1 MPIRDSALAKLLA
14 RILSDKPTKPTK
26 TIVSEKEK
34 EENKEN
40 NKDV

>member
-14 RILSDKPTKPTK
+14 RILSDKSTKS
-26 TIVSEKEK
+26 IVSKKEK

>member
-1 MPIRDSALAKLLA
+1 MPVRGSALAKLLA
-14 RILSDKPTKPTK
+14 WILSDKSTKS
-26 TIVSEKEK
+26 IVSKKEKE

>member
-14 RILSDKPTKPTK
+14 RILSDKSTKS
-26 TIVSEKEK
+26 IVSEKEKK

-40 NKDV
+40 NKEA

>member
-14 RILSDKPTKPTK
+14 RILSDKSTKS
-26 TIVSEKEK
+26 IVSEKEKK

>member
-14 RILSDKPTKPTK
+14 RILSDKSTK

-40 NKDV
+40 NKEA

>member
-1 MPIRDSALAKLLA
+1 MPVRGSALAKLLA
-14 RILSDKPTKPTK
+14 RILSDKSTKS
-26 TIVSEKEK
+26 IVSKKEK

>member
-1 MPIRDSALAKLLA
+1 MPVRDSALAKLLA
-14 RILSDKPTKPTK
+14 RILSDKSTKS
-26 TIVSEKEK
+26 IVSKKEK

>member
-1 MPIRDSALAKLLA
+1 MPVRDSALAKLLD
-14 RILSDKPTKPTK
+14 RILSDKSNKS
-26 TIVSEKEK
+26 IVSKKDKE